1 MTNALIALA
10 AFIALFLAAIALRH
24 LWRAFIRA
32 TDREIEKEMSE
43 LRRKGF
49 FGGDSHGRGRR

>member
-10 AFIALFLAAIALRH
+10 AVVVTLLIAVIALRR

-32 TDREIEKEMSE
+32 TDREIEKSGND
-43 LRRKGF
+43 LRR
-49 FGGDSHGRGRR
+49 RGWLPDGEQR